1 MRKCFFN
8 YFLIPYFLFLCFS
21 VSYFLLLHH
30 IHSTALIGFGVFAF
44 E

>member
-1 MRKCFFN
+1 MRNEKVIKIH
-8 YFLIPYFLFLCFS
+8 FLIPHFLFFIS
-21 VSYFLLLHH
+21 LLLHH

>member
-1 MRKCFFN
+1 MRNEKMYFN
-8 YFLIPYFLFLCFS
+8 YFLIPHFLLLIL
-21 VSYFLLLHH
+21 YFLLLHH